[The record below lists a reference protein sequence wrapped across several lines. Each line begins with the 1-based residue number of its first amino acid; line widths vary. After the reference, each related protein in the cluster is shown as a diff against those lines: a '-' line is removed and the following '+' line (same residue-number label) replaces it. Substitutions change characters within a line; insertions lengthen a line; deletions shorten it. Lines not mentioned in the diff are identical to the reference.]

1 MPTATMVNAPVI
13 STSTYVSIT
22 IAQDAPSTSYSP
34 LSLEVQP
41 PIFYQGVAA
50 GPTIEDTPI
59 TQAGLHPSVSPVDG
73 ELGSAQSSSGDVS
86 SAEPNQVN
94 QPFDHLRKWSKD
106 HPLDNVVGNPSPLVS
121 TRKQL
126 AFDALW
132 CLYNSVLSKVEPKNF
147 SMAWIFKVKLDE
159 YGDVLKNRA
168 RLVAKGYHQEEGIDF
183 EESFAPVVRLEA
195 IRIFIANA
203 ASKNMIIY
211 QMDVKTAF
219 LNGELQEKVFVGQ
232 PEGFEDPDHPTH
244 VYHLKK
250 ALYGLKHAPR
260 AWYDTL
266 SWFLLANKF
275 FKGAVDP
282 TLFTRKSGKHILL
295 VQIYVDDII
304 FASTDLNACNIFSKE
319 MSFKFQMSM
328 MGQIYQTKPTKKHLK
343 AIKCVFRY
351 LKGTINMGLWYL
363 KDNAMSLTTY
373 ADPDHAL
380 FLSATQ
386 FSIEGKIVV
395 EKTVVPNN
403 GLSVMV
409 LETTKA
415 REGGKK
421 KTATKKPSKHIPSRK
436 VRKGKTRLKLVDEEE
451 ESQDEPEPQGK
462 GEDSDIK
469 RAKRISLGTFQ
480 PQGEGKGEEYDLKR
494 ALKMSLDS
502 LQAPVRGVAISESVA
517 EAIQKLPVV
526 KGKGKAIITEEQA
539 AHSML
544 DLHKLKKKS
553 TTDQFILQR
562 RVSTEEDAT
571 TGPSSQPLDESSE
584 KVVHDTS
591 SPTDSIK
598 TPPSTTEPL
607 SSMKNLDDTDTFG
620 DLFINDKPTEDEQL
634 KTSNNLASRIF
645 TLEHHDL
652 EQGIDNYVRETV
664 NENVQIAFRE
674 PMLQRFRDLT
684 EEEMKQM
691 LYNWMFK
698 SASYL
703 SHPDHLALYE
713 ALEKSMDHDR
723 QNTIHETLSKSR
735 KRRRD
740 DQDPPSPPK
749 DDDQDHP

>member
-1 MPTATMVNAPVI
+1 MVTNRKKQSSFRLTKDAEESHLSNLNGHPSKHQLLRAFSTLASVPSIYIQQFWDTM
-13 STSTYVSIT
+13 TYEENTRI
-22 IAQDAPSTSYSP
+22 YSCQLDEQWFT
-34 LSLEVQP
+34 LSADLLCKALN
-41 PIFYQGVAA
+41 I
-50 GPTIEDTPI
+50 TPI
-59 TQAGLHPSVSPVDG
+59 DPAHLFVSPPTG
-73 ELGSAQSSSGDVS
+73 ETVMDF
-86 SAEPNQVN
+86 VN
-94 QPFDHLRKWSKD
+94 QLGYPEPIQFVSNMRVNHLYQPWRVIMSLINQCLTRKKSGSDKPRHPVLQMLWGIVTRTNVDHTELLRFTKLIIYYLVSNHNIHRRPESAVHLTRD
-106 HPLDNVVGNPSPLVS
+106 DYLVGNLKFV
-121 TRKQL
+121 
-126 AFDALW
+126 
-132 CLYNSVLSKVEPKNF
+132 PKGE
-147 SMAWIFKVKLDE
+147 KDE
-159 YGDVLKNRA
+159 VF
-168 RLVAKGYHQEEGIDF
+168 GIPIPK
-183 EESFAPVVRLEA
+183 ELITEA
-195 IRIFIANA
+195 IQQL
-203 ASKNMIIY
+203 SYY
-211 QMDVKTAF
+211 QD
-219 LNGELQEKVFVGQ
+219 
-232 PEGFEDPDHPTH
+232 
-244 VYHLKK
+244 
-250 ALYGLKHAPR
+250 
-260 AWYDTL
+260 
-266 SWFLLANKF
+266 
-275 FKGAVDP
+275 
-282 TLFTRKSGKHILL
+282 
-295 VQIYVDDII
+295 
-304 FASTDLNACNIFSKE
+304 
-319 MSFKFQMSM
+319 
-328 MGQIYQTKPTKKHLK
+328 
-343 AIKCVFRY
+343 Y
-351 LKGTINMGLWYL
+351 L
-363 KDNAMSLTTY
+363 
-373 ADPDHAL
+373 
-380 FLSATQ
+380 
-386 FSIEGKIVV
+386 
-395 EKTVVPNN
+395 
-403 GLSVMV
+403 VMV
-409 LETTKA
+409 ARNTKA

-421 KTATKKPSKHIPSRK
+421 KTATKVQKTKKPAAVKQTKPAPVKQSKPAPANQPKSLKKKPSKRIPSRK

-553 TTDQFILQR
+553 TTDQFIIQR

-591 SPTDSIK
+591 SPTDSISWIRTWK
-598 TPPSTTEPL
+598 SHGSLAGPNPEPMHEDFYQTVYPNVHDNLKLRTDEHVTLETPPSTTEPL

-620 DLFINDKPTEDEQL
+620 DFSSDAELVARVFALEKRSANLEHVFTTQL